1 MVAKQVPVTALRI
14 LVLTSSTGGGH
25 DARAYAFRDWVMEVH
40 GEAVEVRVE
49 HLLEA
54 SSALTGFGVWLYN
67 RIQKHAPWLHNFY
80 WCFIEIYGALT
91 QHLPWFG
98 DRYYKNLL
106 LDYRPHLVFSVH
118 DFLNRGYFETA
129 RKTLDPDKVR
139 LATYCG
145 EFSGGFGYSRNWV
158 DSQADLFYARTGE
171 ARDYAVGIGIP
182 EQRCRVFGNLLAP
195 KFFEEKM
202 AEEERDRFCA
212 QELGLDTGKFTI
224 LLATGAKGA
233 NNHLRLLDT
242 LKEYSQ
248 ETQAIVIC
256 GKDRKTH
263 AKIAAWKS
271 LNPDFSLHLEGF
283 SSRMH
288 RLLQVSQ
295 AVVTRGGSNLTAE
308 ALFCGCPI
316 LFDCTGGIMPQE
328 RLTINYFV
336 SHKAAERISSPQQF
350 AALIKRWSEQPKEYS
365 DLKNNLEA
373 LRPADH
379 PRQLVD
385 ALVELARE
393 AAGAD
398 PSE

>member
-1 MVAKQVPVTALRI
+1 MVATEMPVTALRI

-40 GEAVEVRVE
+40 GETVEVRVE

-67 RIQKHAPWLHNFY
+67 RIQRHAPWLHNFY

-91 QHLPWFG
+91 HRLPWFG
-98 DRYYKNLL
+98 DSYYKDLL
-106 LDYRPHLVFSVH
+106 RDYRPHLVFSVH
-118 DFLNRGYFETA
+118 DFLNRGYFKTA
-129 RKTLDPDKVR
+129 RNTLGPGKVR

-158 DSQADLFYARTGE
+158 DSQADLFYGRTGE
-171 ARDYAVGIGIP
+171 ARDYAVGIGMS

-195 KFFEEKM
+195 KFFEAKM

-212 QELGLDTGKFTI
+212 QELGLDPGKFTV
-224 LLATGAKGA
+224 LLATGARGA
-233 NNHLRLLDT
+233 NNHFRLLDA
-242 LKEYSQ
+242 LKKYSQ
-248 ETQAIVIC
+248 DTQAIVIC

-263 AKIAAWKS
+263 AKIADWKS
-271 LNPDFSLHLEGF
+271 LNPDFTLHLEEF
-283 SSRMH
+283 SSQMH
-288 RLLQVSQ
+288 RLLQVSR
-295 AVVTRGGSNLTAE
+295 AVVTRGGANLTAE

-328 RLTINYFV
+328 RLTIKYFV
-336 SHKAAERISSPQQF
+336 SRRAAEKISSPRQF

-365 DLKNNLEA
+365 DVKNNLEA

-385 ALVELARE
+385 ALVGLARE
-393 AAGAD
+393 ASGAD